1 MTDQS
6 DKLDEIT
13 IEQAAQHVAGLIAES
28 KSEDDGSFKPGQ
40 PDYDGLHALAGL
52 IGFCLGR
59 ERDIVPAEMVGLIA
73 LLGGA
78 IVRGDSEMDDLK
90 AESDRRAAD
99 DARRRQAEDLLG
111 KAERFS
117 VRITGDMAEPIH
129 VGPYQFRFQADCA
142 AAYFRGVGHHMS
154 AVGWAEVLPYDDSI
168 PHRQGEFSPQRYALA
183 EAIAADNAAGDDS
196 FPTLYHRVIAQWGD
210 RGRDE
215 WIAASD
221 LHDHTYA

>member
-1 MTDQS
+1 MTEQS
-6 DKLDEIT
+6 DEIT
-13 IEQAAQHVAGLIAES
+13 IERAAQHVAGLIAECT
-28 KSEDDGSFKPGQ
+28 SESDGGFKPGD

-52 IGFCLGR
+52 LGFCLGR
-59 ERDIVPAEMVGLIA
+59 ERDIVPGEMVGLIA
-73 LLGGA
+73 LLGSSV
-78 IVRGDSEMDDLK
+78 VRSVAELDELK
-90 AESDRRAAD
+90 AEREQRTADEEQRRAA
-99 DARRRQAEDLLG
+99 EELLG

-117 VRITGDMAEPIH
+117 IRITGDMPEPIH

-142 AAYFRGVGHHMS
+142 AAYFRGVGHHLS
-154 AVGWAEVLPYDDSI
+154 TFGWADVVPYDDSV
-168 PHRQGEFSPQRYALA
+168 PHRQGDFSPHKYALA

-196 FPTLYHRVIAQWGD
+196 FPTLYQRVIAQWGD